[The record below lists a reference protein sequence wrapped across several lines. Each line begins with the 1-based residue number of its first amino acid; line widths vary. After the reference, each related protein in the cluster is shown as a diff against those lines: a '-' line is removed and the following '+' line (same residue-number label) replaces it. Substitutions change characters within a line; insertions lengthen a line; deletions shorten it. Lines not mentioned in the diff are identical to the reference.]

1 MKKIL
6 VVGLTDNLGGIES
19 FFMTYYRR
27 LDKKKFHF
35 DFVTI
40 FHGVAFQE
48 ELEKDGCKIYHLPS
62 FKKHPYRY
70 QKTLRKIIKE
80 NKYDVVHVNM
90 LSAANI
96 LPLRVAKSLGVPK
109 IIAHSH
115 NSDIPKGI
123 ARKILHLKNQ
133 KKISRYANTL
143 VACSKKAG
151 DWLFGKDTDFTI
163 LHNAVEMDKF
173 KYNENY
179 RKQIREKL
187 NIGDSY
193 LIGHIGRF
201 CEQKN
206 QTFIIE
212 ILKECKKE
220 KKDIK
225 LLLIGNGSDKEK
237 IKQKVKSLDL
247 EECVIFLENTLDVY
261 QYYSAFDLFIMPS
274 KFEGLVIVGVESQAN
289 GLPTLFSDT
298 ISKEIKANDNVEFLS
313 ICDVTIWKDRILSFA
328 KEEPG
333 KRRKLDREKFKN
345 AGYDIV
351 SQTKNLERIYE
362 EG

>member
-40 FHGVAFQE
+40 FSRIAFQE
-48 ELEKDGCKIYHLPS
+48 ELEKDGCKIYQLPN
-62 FKKHPYRY
+62 FKRHPYRY
-70 QKTLRKIIKE
+70 QKALRKMMME
-80 NKYDVVHVNM
+80 NQYDVVHVNM

-96 LPLRVAKSLGVPK
+96 LPLKVAHFLGVSK

-115 NSDIPKGI
+115 NSNIPKGI
-123 ARKILHLKNQ
+123 VRKILHHKNQ
-133 KKISRYANTL
+133 KKISKYATTL

-151 DWLFGKDTDFTI
+151 NWLFGEEADFLI
-163 LHNAVEMDKF
+163 LHNAVEVDRF
-173 KYNENY
+173 KYNKDNR
-179 RKQIREKL
+179 RKIRERLK
-187 NIGDSY
+187 IGDSY

-206 QTFIIE
+206 QEFIIE
-212 ILKECKKE
+212 ILKKCNDENKN
-220 KKDIK
+220 IK
-225 LLLIGNGSDKEK
+225 LLMIGSGKDKEK
-237 IKQKVKSLDL
+237 IKRKVELLNL
-247 EECVIFLENTLDVY
+247 EEYVLFLDNTLDVY
-261 QYYSAFDLFIMPS
+261 QYYSAFDLLIMPS

-289 GLPTLFSDT
+289 GLPTLFSST
-298 ISKEIKANDNVEFLS
+298 ISKEIKANDNVEFLD
-313 ICDVTIWKDRILSFA
+313 IDDATIWKDKILSLA
-328 KEEPG
+328 KMD
-333 KRRKLDREKFKN
+333 KMQSRKLNRKKFKE
-345 AGYDIV
+345 AGYDID
-351 SQTKNLERIYE
+351 SQVKNLERIYE

>member
-27 LDKKKFHF
+27 LSKKKFHF

-40 FHGVAFQE
+40 FPKIAFQE
-48 ELEKDGCKIYHLPS
+48 ELEKDGCKIYSLPN
-62 FKKHPYRY
+62 FKRHPYLY
-70 QKTLRKIIKE
+70 QKELRKVIKE
-80 NKYDVVHVNM
+80 NAYDVVHVNM

-96 LPLRVAKSLGVPK
+96 LPLKVASFLGVNK

-115 NSDIPKGI
+115 NSNIPKGTV
-123 ARKILHLKNQ
+123 RKIFHLKNQ
-133 KKISRYANTL
+133 KKIGRYANTL

-151 DWLFGKDTDFTI
+151 NWLFGENVNFTI
-163 LHNAVEMDKF
+163 IHNAVEIDKF
-173 KYNENY
+173 KYNESY

-187 NIGDSY
+187 NVKDAY

-206 QTFIIE
+206 QEFIIE
-212 ILKECKKE
+212 VFKKCRNEKE
-220 KKDIK
+220 KMK
-225 LLLIGNGSDKEK
+225 LLLIGDGKDKEK
-237 IKQKVKSLDL
+237 IKQKVKLLDL
-247 EECVIFLENTLDVY
+247 EEDVIFLDSTPNVY

-289 GLPTLFSDT
+289 GLTTLFSDT
-298 ISKEIKANDNVEFLS
+298 ISKEIKANDKVEFLS
-313 ICDVTIWKDRILSFA
+313 IQDATVWKDRILFLA
-328 KEEPG
+328 KSG
-333 KRRKLDREKFKN
+333 AASRHFDREKFKN
-345 AGYDIV
+345 AGYDIDT
-351 SQTKNLERIYE
+351 QTKNLERIYE